1 MTSRYSGE
9 RGKPVRLQLSRK
21 RGFDLQALSQATN
34 GLPAVNV
41 ARPSRWGNPFDFR
54 KSDFCWLALSYG
66 CRGDRLGRQA
76 ASVLAF
82 REWTSPQ
89 AHGKKL
95 VRMERGVRL
104 GNDEKS
110 AQIGP
115 SIIVGPPP
123 RLDAICCELA
133 GKNLA
138 CWCKPGEPCH
148 ADVLLDLANRPMK
161 GE

>member
-1 MTSRYSGE
+1 
-9 RGKPVRLQLSRK
+9 
-21 RGFDLQALSQATN
+21 
-34 GLPAVNV
+34 
-41 ARPSRWGNPFDFR
+41 
-54 KSDFCWLALSYG
+54 LALSYG

-82 REWTSPQ
+82 REWISPQ
-89 AHGKKL
+89 PRGKKL
-95 VRMERGVRL
+95 VRMERGIRL

-115 SIIVGPPP
+115 TVIVGPPP
-123 RLDAICCELA
+123 TLDDIRCDLA

-148 ADVLLDLANRPMK
+148 ADVLLDLANPTHHGRVK
-161 GE
+161 